1 MPDKTS
7 EPSVTIVVTVAERF
21 SCTPKTIER
30 ILEYTE
36 YPFELIF
43 VDANSPKHIQKYLN
57 QQADKNLL
65 KVIRS
70 EKYLSPSQSRNKGA
84 NIAKSEYILFIENDV
99 FVTKGWLKALIQCA
113 KETNA
118 DVVTPLVCIGEPL
131 AETIHLAGGETRIE
145 VKNSSEGDKSAR
157 RLYTKHHFA
166 NRPLA
171 KVKEEIKRQKCS
183 LVDLHCI
190 LVKRN
195 AFEAINGFDESLLN
209 TREHVDFCLR
219 IAEKNFSIYCEPT
232 SVVTYVPGES
242 PNNLEW
248 SDIPYFSLRWSD
260 SWERESLN
268 RFITKWDLSEDNYFR
283 MRFKKLGQHR
293 KDALLKPVIRRL
305 RKYRMSIIEKML
317 AKLEK
322 FLNNY
327 FYSQKKVV

>member
-1 MPDKTS
+1 MQDQVNA
-7 EPSVTIVVTVAERF
+7 PSVTIVVSFADRF
-21 SCTPKTIER
+21 SCTPETIER
-30 ILEYTE
+30 IFNYTE

-43 VDANSPKHIQKYLN
+43 VDGNSPKHIQKYLN
-57 QQADKNLL
+57 EKAKKDLL

-70 EKYLSPSQSRNKGA
+70 EKYLSPSQSRNRGA

-99 FVTKGWLKALIQCA
+99 FVSAGWLKALIRCA

-131 AETIHLAGGETRIE
+131 AVTIHLAGGETHVE
-145 VKNSSEGDKSAR
+145 ANDSSEGDKNSR
-157 RLYTKHHFA
+157 RLHVKHHFA
-166 NRPLA
+166 NRPLE
-171 KVKEEIKRQKCS
+171 KVREEIKRQKCS

-195 AFEAINGFDESLLN
+195 AFESINGFDESLLN

-219 IAEKNFSIYCEPT
+219 MAEKNFSIYCEPT

-268 RFITKWDLSEDNYFR
+268 RFIEKWNLLEDNYFQ

-293 KDALLKPVIRRL
+293 KDALLKPVIQKL

-327 FYSQKKVV
+327 FYSKKKVV